1 MTRNTPPESERWRR
15 PRIVAA
21 IESLR
26 VVCAIALAL
35 ALVFVTLTYVGEW
48 SWFVASPA
56 RPRVSPPASP
66 GGPPSPAMQQRD
78 ETHFILGR
86 GLICIY
92 SLNVYTGSFSNPGA
106 DQNSLYLA
114 RETVGNYFGRG
125 VLWRWMRTNAGPTI
139 GVRSWPLPLLPALVW
154 SITEVVRR
162 RQVKRYECARCR
174 YDLRGVPAD
183 AGVCPECG
191 AGRT

>member
-1 MTRNTPPESERWRR
+1 MNRETQPDVGRWRR
-15 PRIVAA
+15 PRVVAA

-35 ALVFVTLTYVGEW
+35 ALVALTHVGEW

-56 RPRVSPPASP
+56 RPRASPPASP
-66 GGPPSPAMQQRD
+66 GSPPQPAMVQRD

-92 SLNVYTGSFSNPGA
+92 SLNVFTSSFANPGS

-114 RETVGNYFGRG
+114 RETVGNYFGPG
-125 VLWRWMRTNAGPTI
+125 VFWRWMRTSAGPTI
-139 GVRSWPLPLLPALVW
+139 GLRSWPLPLLPALVW
-154 SITEVVRR
+154 CIAEVVRR
-162 RQVKRYECARCR
+162 RQVKLYECSRCR
-174 YDLRGVPAD
+174 YDLRGAPSD
-183 AGVCPECG
+183 ASVCPECG
-191 AGRT
+191 TPRA